1 MTKWR
6 LLVAAVAAFT
16 LGVLVTLLVR
26 GPGDSVPSTGDGPS
40 SGPSS
45 ASAHPSSSPTTTAS
59 GENPVR
65 SENAAGS
72 ASRIETTASS
82 YFGRPFETIQIGG
95 RYLGVHSPRRLHVEL
110 RQGQG
115 WTQFPLPT
123 VTEPSGRFRAYVEL
137 GLGEYRLR
145 LVDLDQHRV
154 SRVVTVLVF

>member
-1 MTKWR
+1 MTKGR

-26 GPGDSVPSTGDGPS
+26 SPGDRATSTGEGPA

-45 ASAHPSSSPTTTAS
+45 ASAHSSTSPTTAAS

-65 SENAAGS
+65 AENAAGS
-72 ASRIETTASS
+72 GSRIETTASS

-110 RQGQG
+110 RQRQG

-137 GLGEYRLR
+137 GLGVYRLR
-145 LVDLDQHRV
+145 LVDRDQHRA